1 MALSLDRLP
10 LPPDHHNIELRS
22 PPRQVNGRQKG
33 FETSAAA
40 EAEDCHRAH
49 ALKAYRRSLPD
60 ELRPP
65 AKHLRK
71 RLAASG
77 TPRTLASARYYRDLR
92 IRVVGGLLALC
103 ERWPRRHLR
112 TFCAIPKGWAVP
124 AEELDQ
130 VEPDKLTA
138 QFRAHLIR
146 AGAAAADGFLVAFLD
161 AEFEP
166 NSRTYVFHLHG
177 FVGGGMIA
185 VVDSLRK
192 RPAFKRRP
200 DCAFPLKLASIR
212 RNSERAETF
221 SYALKSFWRSR
232 QVLKGNHEGRSRRQ
246 RLSTRIPEP
255 DHIRSLLW
263 KDRVSI
269 GDLAILMKCKVTLTG
284 LALTQAALNQT
295 YMTRKITPPP

>member
-1 MALSLDRLP
+1 MAMSLERLL
-10 LPPDHHNIELRS
+10 LPPDHGNIELLS

-49 ALKAYRRSLPD
+49 ALKAYRRSIPE
-60 ELRPP
+60 ELRPS
-65 AKHLRK
+65 AKDLKK
-71 RLAASG
+71 RLSATG
-77 TPRTLASARYYRDLR
+77 TPRTLASARHYRNLR
-92 IRVVGGLLALC
+92 IRIVGGLLALC
-103 ERWPRRHLR
+103 ERWPRGHLR
-112 TFCAIPKGWAVP
+112 TFCAIPKGWVVP
-124 AEELDQ
+124 ADELDQ
-130 VEPDKLTA
+130 VEPSKMIA
-138 QFRAHLIR
+138 QFRAHLVR

-166 NSRTYVFHLHG
+166 TSRTYVFHLHG

-192 RPAFKRRP
+192 RSAFKRRP

-212 RNSERAETF
+212 RNSERAKTF
-221 SYALKSFWRSR
+221 SYALKPFWKCRG
-232 QVLKGNHEGRSRRQ
+232 VLKKDGEERSRRQ

-263 KDRVSI
+263 KDRISI
-269 GDLAILMKCKVTLTG
+269 GDLAILMKCKVTLKG
-284 LALTQAALNQT
+284 LALTHQALNST
-295 YMTRKITPPP
+295 YMTRKVNPPP